1 MQFSRQVNECPVPIA
16 MHPGVKR
23 SLSEEE
29 SPSAKRAY
37 FRSFSLSGGVGNGVS
52 QRESNGQSKHNY
64 SDSQHHRQTSPLSS
78 RKQRFSLPIYSG
90 RTAIIAEVR
99 MKESIIIVG
108 ETGSGKTTQI
118 PQYIYEDRL
127 TKLGAIA
134 CTQPRRVAA
143 ISIAQRVAKEMS
155 VHLGE
160 EVGYT
165 VRFEDVTSE
174 KTRVKYMTDGMLL
187 REAIGDSLLLRYAV
201 VILDEAH
208 ERTVH
213 TDVLFGV
220 VKSAQRMRKENNQK
234 PLKIVVMSATLE
246 ADHFSR
252 YFNGAKVLY
261 IEGRQHPIQM
271 MYTVEQQKDYVHAA
285 LVTIMQLHQE
295 MPPGGDILVFL
306 TGQDEIE
313 SLAKLVTD
321 CAQHCASDCPEL
333 LVCPMFASL
342 PSQHQMKVFISAPLG
357 KRKVILATNIAETSI
372 TIPGVKY
379 VIDTGFV
386 KGKAFH
392 PKTGLDMLQVQPVS
406 KAQARQRTGRA
417 GRETSGVCYR
427 LYTEEQFDELKEA
440 TTPEIQRCNLATVIL
455 QLMALGISDVV
466 NFDFLDRPPQDAIET
481 AFEQLVVLGA
491 VRKGSGG
498 YELMP
503 LGRQMAEFPLEP
515 RLAKVILC
523 SQRFNCSEE
532 IITIVALLS
541 VDSLTYTPQSKRDHA
556 IAIRKKFTSSEGDQ
570 MTLLNIY
577 RAYRA
582 VNGNKEWCFQHFI
595 NSQTVKQ
602 VMDIRKQLREICVR
616 MNITLNSC
624 GKETANIRETLARGL
639 FMNAAQLQLD
649 GSYQTVTHRQ
659 PVSIHPTSSLFG
671 SKPQFVVYN
680 ELVHTSKCYMRDVCV
695 VDPSWLRDAA
705 PNYFKEHRLHSQPT
719 AIYS

>member
-1 MQFSRQVNECPVPIA
+1 MYPRI
-16 MHPGVKR
+16 KR
-23 SLSEEE
+23 SLSEEG
-29 SPSAKRAY
+29 SSSAKRTY
-37 FRSFSLSGGVGNGVS
+37 FRSFSVSGAFGNGTS
-52 QRESNGQSKHNY
+52 QRETNGQTKHHPSAN
-64 SDSQHHRQTSPLSS
+64 QHYQQTTHSS
-78 RKQRFSLPIYSG
+78 TKNQRFNLPIYAG

-99 MKESIIIVG
+99 MKESVIIVG

-118 PQYIYEDRL
+118 PQYLHEDRL

-155 VHLGE
+155 VQVGE

-174 KTRVKYMTDGMLL
+174 KTRIKYMTDGMLL
-187 REAIGDSLLLRYAV
+187 REAISDPLLLRYAV

-220 VKSAQRMRKENNQK
+220 VKSAQKMRKENNQK

-271 MYTVEQQKDYVHAA
+271 MYAVEQQKDYVHAA

-321 CAQHCASDCPEL
+321 CAQHCTPDCMEL
-333 LVCPMFASL
+333 LVCPMFAAL
-342 PSQHQMKVFISAPLG
+342 PSQHQMKVFISAPSG

-392 PKTGLDMLQVQPVS
+392 PKTGLDMLRVQPVS

-427 LYTEEQFDELKEA
+427 LYTEEQFDELKE
-440 TTPEIQRCNLATVIL
+440 TTIPEIQRCNIATVLL
-455 QLMALGISDVV
+455 QLMALGITDVA
-466 NFDFLDRPPQDAIET
+466 NFDFLDRPPQDAIDN
-481 AFEQLVVLGA
+481 ALEQLIVLGA
-491 VRKGSGG
+491 VRKASDC
-498 YELMP
+498 YELLP
-503 LGRQMAEFPLEP
+503 LGRQMADFPLEP
-515 RLAKVILC
+515 RLAKVILS
-523 SQRFNCSEE
+523 SQQFNCSEE

-541 VDSLTYTPQSKRDHA
+541 VDSLTYTPQNKRDHA
-556 IAIRKKFTSSEGDQ
+556 IAVRKKFTSSEGDQ

-577 RAYRA
+577 RAYNS
-582 VNGNKEWCFQHFI
+582 VNGNKEWCQQHFI

-616 MNITLNSC
+616 MNIPFNSC
-624 GKETANIRETLARGL
+624 GKETANIRQTLARGL
-639 FMNAAQLQLD
+639 FMNAAELQPE
-649 GSYQTVTHRQ
+649 GTYQTVSHRQ
-659 PVSIHPTSSLFG
+659 PVAIHPTSSLFG
-671 SKPQFVVYN
+671 LKPQFVVYN
-680 ELVHTSKCYMRDVCV
+680 ELVHTSKCYMRDVCC

>member
-1 MQFSRQVNECPVPIA
+1 MYPRI
-16 MHPGVKR
+16 KR
-23 SLSEEE
+23 SLSEEG
-29 SPSAKRAY
+29 SSSAKRTY
-37 FRSFSLSGGVGNGVS
+37 FRSFSVSGAFGNGTS
-52 QRESNGQSKHNY
+52 QRETNGQTKHHPSAN
-64 SDSQHHRQTSPLSS
+64 QHYQQTTHSS
-78 RKQRFSLPIYSG
+78 TRKQRFNLPIYAG

-99 MKESIIIVG
+99 MKESVIIVG

-118 PQYIYEDRL
+118 PQYLHEDRL

-155 VHLGE
+155 VQVGE

-187 REAIGDSLLLRYAV
+187 REAISDPLLLRYAV

-220 VKSAQRMRKENNQK
+220 VKSAQKMRKENNQK

-271 MYTVEQQKDYVHAA
+271 MYAVEQQKDYVHAA

-295 MPPGGDILVFL
+295 MPPG
-306 TGQDEIE
+306 
-313 SLAKLVTD
+313 
-321 CAQHCASDCPEL
+321 
-333 LVCPMFASL
+333 
-342 PSQHQMKVFISAPLG
+342 
-357 KRKVILATNIAETSI
+357 R
-372 TIPGVKY
+372 
-379 VIDTGFV
+379 
-386 KGKAFH
+386 
-392 PKTGLDMLQVQPVS
+392 VQPVS

-427 LYTEEQFDELKEA
+427 LYTEEQFDELKE
-440 TTPEIQRCNLATVIL
+440 TTIPEIQRCNIATVLL
-455 QLMALGISDVV
+455 QLMALGITDVA
-466 NFDFLDRPPQDAIET
+466 NFDFLDRPPQDAIDN
-481 AFEQLVVLGA
+481 ALEQLIVLGA
-491 VRKGSGG
+491 VRKASDC
-498 YELMP
+498 YELLP
-503 LGRQMAEFPLEP
+503 LGRQMADFPLEP
-515 RLAKVILC
+515 RLAKVILS
-523 SQRFNCSEE
+523 SQQFNCSEE

-541 VDSLTYTPQSKRDHA
+541 VDSLTYTPQNKRDHA
-556 IAIRKKFTSSEGDQ
+556 IAVRKKFTSSEGDQ

-577 RAYRA
+577 RAYNS
-582 VNGNKEWCFQHFI
+582 VNGNKEWCQQHFI

-616 MNITLNSC
+616 MNIPFNSC
-624 GKETANIRETLARGL
+624 GKETANIRQTLARGL
-639 FMNAAQLQLD
+639 FMNAAELQPE
-649 GSYQTVTHRQ
+649 GTYQTVSHR
-659 PVSIHPTSSLFG
+659 
-671 SKPQFVVYN
+671 
-680 ELVHTSKCYMRDVCV
+680 
-695 VDPSWLRDAA
+695 
-705 PNYFKEHRLHSQPT
+705 FKIQL
-719 AIYS
+719 